1 MNTSLMTPNEVA
13 ACLRVHRSMVY
24 RLCSKPDGLRS
35 YKVGSRIR
43 FKSEEVEEYLER
55 CMVQLP
61 QRPADS
67 NIVLFQYKPG
77 MKVVS
82 L

>member
-24 RLCSKPDGLRS
+24 RLCNKPDGLRS
-35 YKVGSRIR
+35 YKVGNRIR
-43 FKSEEVEEYLER
+43 FKSEEVEEYLGR
-55 CMVQLP
+55 CLVQPP
-61 QRPADS
+61 QRQEGP
-67 NIVLFQYKPG
+67 NIVRFQYKPG